1 MIYRIFFRLLASSQ
15 FSLYQLYKRAWTFI
29 FCLLMML
36 YAGGYLLMIAADETD
51 IVANYTYWF
60 FVSATTVGYG
70 DYAPRTDLGKFIAVT
85 IMLLGIGT
93 ITLVIAKIT
102 EVFLTIIGKRN
113 KGQSSMKSK
122 NHTVIMGYR
131 KSDTEKII
139 DELIANNS
147 KQKIVLCSSEL
158 ERNPF
163 IQDNV
168 EFIKGELASNDV
180 LARSNIKNA
189 SKIIVY
195 GSDDNQTFFTA
206 YAIRE
211 VNLTGHLVCYLQN
224 EDHSEKVYNLPAQR
238 KWLNQVIL
246 PVNVYLLAQE
256 LQDPE
261 SSNVFQHLISNLKGA
276 TLFRTDIPKI
286 EGSTWTFEE
295 LFLRFKREHDATI
308 LAIKKTEIIS
318 NPSLS
323 EEITGGTALFY
334 ISSKRLNQLSWAE

>member
-1 MIYRIFFRLLASSQ
+1 
-15 FSLYQLYKRAWTFI
+15 
-29 FCLLMML
+29 
-36 YAGGYLLMIAADETD
+36 MIAAGEAD

-60 FVSATTVGYG
+60 FVTASTVGYG
-70 DYAPRTDLGKFIAVT
+70 DYAPGTGFGRFVAVM

-113 KGQSSMKSK
+113 RGRSSMKAK
-122 NHTVIMGYR
+122 QHTVIMGYR
-131 KSDTEKII
+131 RNNTEKII
-139 DELIANNS
+139 DELIANNA
-147 KQKIVLCSSEL
+147 QEKIVLCSSDL

-163 IQDNV
+163 NQDNV
-168 EFIKGELASNDV
+168 EFIKGELASHDV
-180 LARSNIKNA
+180 LTRASIHNA
-189 SKIIVY
+189 SRIIVY

-211 VNLTGHLVCYLQN
+211 VNLTAHLVCYLQN
-224 EDHSEKVYNLPAQR
+224 EDHAEKVYKLPAEMTC
-238 KWLNQVIL
+238 LNQVIL

-261 SSNVFQHLISNLKGA
+261 SSNVFHHLISNFKGA
-276 TLFRTDIPKI
+276 TLFRADIPNV
-286 EGSTWTFEE
+286 EGISWTFEE

-308 LAIKKTEIIS
+308 VAIKKTEIIS

-323 EEITGGTALFY
+323 EEISGGVALFY
-334 ISSKRLNQLSWAE
+334 ISSKRLNHLSWEK